1 MKKNKTMK
9 KLVLVIFI
17 LFFCL
22 LCLLLALQKF
32 ENQENIKVSTEGMV
46 HIEEKPEN
54 PEEVMEKYESTH
66 IDKSEEDNI
75 IYATLAKDLYNEDGS
90 SNEKF
95 VKDLVD
101 DLKPFYE
108 NEDFSIIDKN
118 RKITIDADYDQES
131 ETYDIIIN
139 GVEEFYDNT
148 DGKDYVAVQDSEI
161 VKGTNFTVREY
172 FLNKLE
178 VHDGYFSQ
186 IASELGE
193 GTELDNGY
201 TSYKDGLIK
210 IRTVDTGAVR
220 NIIYDSSYETYYTN
234 QIKNGM
240 SLKEIEEY
248 EPKHDFGSVEEGYL
262 GYRQFSFYIFFY
274 PEEVSVYSYAYRE
287 NEKFEWILSEYLED
301 GDLEQFVDRIKKKW
315 KVYDKLEYNPE
326 TQSAY
331 ILISTRGVEI
341 DIKNNNPKGVKLY
354 SNYYFTDYTRQLVKN
369 GKISFEANT
378 DLVNEVEKER
388 RNSD

>member
-1 MKKNKTMK
+1 MKKNKTKK
-9 KLVLVIFI
+9 KLVLAIFI

-22 LCLLLALQKF
+22 LCLLCIVKNI
-32 ENQENIKVSTEGMV
+32 ENKINRDISTEESTI
-46 HIEEKPEN
+46 IEEIPKN
-54 PEEVMEKYESTH
+54 PEEVMEKYDSKH
-66 IDKSEEDNI
+66 IDKSDEDNI

-95 VKDLVD
+95 IKELVD
-101 DLKPFYE
+101 DLIPFYY
-108 NEDFSIIDKN
+108 NEDFSIIDNN
-118 RKITIDADYDQES
+118 RKITIDGKYNQES
-131 ETYDIIIN
+131 DSYDIIIN

-148 DGKDYVAVQDSEI
+148 DGDDYIAVQNSKI

-178 VHDGYFSQ
+178 SYGGYFSN
-186 IASELGE
+186 IESELGE
-193 GTELDNGY
+193 GIELSNGY

-210 IRTVDTGAVR
+210 VRTVDTGAVR
-220 NIIYDSSYETYYTN
+220 NIVYDNDYETYYTN
-234 QIKNGM
+234 KIKNGM
-240 SLKEIEEY
+240 SLREIEEY
-248 EPKHDFGSVEEGYL
+248 EPDYDFGSVDEGFL

-301 GDLEQFVDRIKKKW
+301 GNLEQFVDRIKKKW
-315 KVYDKLEYNPE
+315 KVYDKLEYNSD

-341 DIKNNNPKGVKLY
+341 DIKNNNPKGIKLY

-369 GKISFEANT
+369 GKISFEADT